1 MKYLR
6 YQLEFL
12 EDIKQE
18 VVTEMAKQAHELADT
33 LGLDHDLAV
42 LEQLLHGEMKNVTS
56 AKDKAS
62 LTDLIRKRRTELQED
77 AKEMGPQLYAEA
89 PKPFC
94 KRLKNYWKAWNPRP
108 EKAAA

>member
-12 EDIKQE
+12 EATKPE
-18 VVTEMAKQAHELADT
+18 VMIEMAEQAHELADT

-42 LEQLLHGEMKNVTS
+42 LEELLLSEMKDVTS
-56 AKDKAS
+56 DQDREL
-62 LTDLIRKRRTELQED
+62 LTNLIGKRRAELQDE
-77 AKEMGPQLYAEA
+77 AKEMGPQLYAET
-89 PKPFC
+89 PKSFC
-94 KRLKNYWKAWNPRP
+94 KRLKNYWKAWKVQQ